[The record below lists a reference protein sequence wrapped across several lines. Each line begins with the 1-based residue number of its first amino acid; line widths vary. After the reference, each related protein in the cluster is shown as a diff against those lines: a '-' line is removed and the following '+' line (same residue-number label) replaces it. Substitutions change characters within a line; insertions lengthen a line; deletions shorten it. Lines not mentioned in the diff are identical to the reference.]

1 MVKNFYGYW
10 SEPNQ
15 TKTKMLFEMQKTWDT
30 SRRLETWSKRENSF
44 NNKQEVKH
52 NNLGI

>member
-1 MVKNFYGYW
+1 
-10 SEPNQ
+10 
-15 TKTKMLFEMQKTWDT
+15 MQKTWDT